1 MTEVFIEKISLADID
16 GIYPET
22 MLSLF
27 WEQGMEHI
35 RTATALPHFSSE
47 PREPKLDPRRAK
59 EDEALNGDL
68 KHSDSQPP
76 TRPTGAS
83 ESPLNSVLSS
93 DLAAQVRLEKEAWLN
108 TVYLSWGPCGY
119 SLRRKPPAVSYTHLT
134 LPTTPYV

>member
-76 TRPTGAS
+76 TRAYRS
-83 ESPLNSVLSS
+83 
-93 DLAAQVRLEKEAWLN
+93 
-108 TVYLSWGPCGY
+108 
-119 SLRRKPPAVSYTHLT
+119 
-134 LPTTPYV
+134 